1 MLFWKFIL
9 ASIRSQTQYRASFLM
24 LLVGYFLGT
33 FVDILGI
40 WVLFD
45 RFKMVHGWTLFE
57 VGLIYG
63 TIQIGFALAEAF
75 ARGFDTFG
83 RMIKH
88 GDFDRI
94 LLRPLS
100 PLFQI
105 AFQEFQLMRIG
116 RLLQGLCILVWSLKE
131 LSIPFLS
138 IYFLMIVLSIFG
150 VATLFYGLF
159 VIQATISFW
168 TIETLE
174 LMNIT
179 TYGGLQTGQYPMS
192 IYSTS
197 FRWIFT
203 LLIPL
208 SCVAYYPIAAFLKHE
223 PISLGLGMCTPF
235 AGFIFL
241 YLACQFWRFGINRY
255 SSVGS

>member
-1 MLFWKFIL
+1 M
-9 ASIRSQTQYRASFLM
+9 QYPASFLM
-24 LLVGYFLGT
+24 LSLGHFFGT
-33 FVDILGI
+33 FIDILGI

-45 RFKMVHGWTLFE
+45 RFKVVQGWTLFE

-63 TIQIGFALAEAF
+63 IVQMGFALAEAF
-75 ARGFDTFG
+75 ARGFDTFHQ
-83 RMIKH
+83 MVKQ

-105 AFQEFQLMRIG
+105 AIAEVQIMRIG
-116 RLLQGLCILVWSLKE
+116 RFLQGLVVLIWSLRAF
-131 LSIPFLS
+131 SFPFFSLPT
-138 IYFLMIVLSIFG
+138 LMIPLSVLG
-150 VATLFYGLF
+150 VASLFYGLF

-179 TYGGLQTGQYPMS
+179 TYGGVHIGQYPMS
-192 IYSTS
+192 LYKKS
-197 FRWIFT
+197 FRLIFT
-203 LLIPL
+203 FVIPL
-208 SCVAYYPIAAFLKHE
+208 ACVAYYPITAFLKPNE
-223 PISLGLGMCTPF
+223 VPLFLGIISPV

-241 YLACQFWRFGINRY
+241 YFACRFWRLGIKYYCSTGN
-255 SSVGS
+255 